1 MCFKQAIWKPLVN
14 AFATM
19 CGLVV
24 PIALAHAWCAFS
36 LLVQEEVAALSRAT
50 PFRRTI
56 TCCES
61 SAAMAACGARLHAK
75 NMLPQS
81 AGAHDA
87 RLRGLK

>member
-1 MCFKQAIWKPLVN
+1 MCIKQAVWKPLVN

-56 TCCES
+56 TCGCALEIKS
-61 SAAMAACGARLHAK
+61 LKHQ
-75 NMLPQS
+75 LVIVDVD
-81 AGAHDA
+81 AGLVPAIEE
-87 RLRGLK
+87 R

>member
-61 SAAMAACGARLHAK
+61 SAAKAGARLSAK
-75 NMLPQS
+75 NLLPQS
-81 AGAHDA
+81 AGAHR
-87 RLRGLK
+87 RLRGMKSG